1 VTNWGGGLKGTGVPF
16 ALRKFRTDHPI
27 KNKANEKIGK
37 AKMIESGLGNISV
50 IPNNL
55 STCKAIMTKENV
67 NSAKKNAPIGAKKF
81 RLFLLLVAKLY
92 ISFIH
97 LVFSVMILIQSK
109 VENISYNDQAHLPL
123 LSGAE

>member
-55 STCKAIMTKENV
+55 STCKAIMTKENIT
-67 NSAKKNAPIGAKKF
+67 SPKKKAPRGVKRF
-81 RLFLLLVAKLY
+81 LVFLLLVAKLY
-92 ISFIH
+92 KISIH
-97 LVFSVMILIQSK
+97 LVFSVIILIQFK
-109 VENISYNDQAHLPL
+109 VENYFV
-123 LSGAE
+123 